1 MAVHW
6 GFAMTR
12 LTRILTSFLLWALI
26 WTPLQAQTGN
36 RAERLEWFRDAGF
49 GLFIHWGVDVQL
61 GSVISHSLAGASDDY
76 VKRYFAELP
85 STFYP
90 KRFDAREW
98 AALAK
103 IAGVRYVVFTAKHHS
118 GFCLFNTETTPFQVK
133 NSPYRDDITGDVMQ
147 AFREQGI
154 PPGLYYSPDD
164 FWYLHQK
171 GISIDRN
178 RPEVA
183 PANVPGLL
191 DYDKRQLT
199 ELLTN
204 YGKIHALFLDGPP
217 EGLREL
223 AWQIQPDIVVTRGAI
238 ETPEQYV
245 PGVPI
250 DGPWESCL
258 TMGTQWQF
266 KPSNEDYKSGTELIL
281 TLVETRAKGGNLLL
295 NIGPKPDGTIAPE
308 QEGRLREIGLWMFIN
323 GESIYGVRPWVVTNE
338 KNIWFTRK
346 KGENTVYAIVT
357 GDRWPLGEWKTLTL
371 HSVKST
377 AATQVSVLGQNDK
390 VLEYRSEVVP
400 KTTWKQDAQGLH
412 VTAMRA
418 QRIYNDRR
426 WPNPVVLKITNVEA
440 GMTPPEVL
448 TSSATVNGT
457 VAALQGDLRSLG
469 KAESV
474 EVGFQYRRRKGLTDL
489 YEKNEPWTESGYVAR
504 SAAGSFTIPVK
515 DLQAG
520 AQYDYR
526 AVVKHPLITLYG
538 AEKVLSTGK

>member
-1 MAVHW
+1 MK
-6 GFAMTR
+6 R
-12 LTRILTSFLLWALI
+12 QQRILIPIVLAASIMA
-26 WTPLQAQTGN
+26 PAAAQTGN
-36 RAERLEWFRDAGF
+36 RADRLEWFRDAGF

-76 VKRYFAELP
+76 VRRYFAELP
-85 STFYP
+85 GTFYP

-103 IAGVRYVVFTAKHHS
+103 IAGVRYVMFTAKHHS
-118 GFCLFNTETTPFQVK
+118 GFCLFDTATTPFQVK
-133 NSPYRDDITGDVMQ
+133 NSPYRNDITGEVMQ

-171 GISIDRN
+171 GVTIDRN

-191 DYDKRQLT
+191 DYDKRQLA

-238 ETPEQYV
+238 ETPEQYI

-250 DGPWESCL
+250 EGAWESCL
-258 TMGTQWQF
+258 TMGTQWQY
-266 KPSNEDYKSGTELIL
+266 KPTNEEYKSGGELIT
-281 TLVETRAKGGNLLL
+281 TLIETRAKGGNLLL
-295 NIGPKPDGTIAPE
+295 NIGPKPDGTIPPE
-308 QEGRLREIGLWMFIN
+308 QEDRLREIGLWMFIN

-338 KNIWFTRK
+338 KNVWFTRK

-357 GDRWPLGEWKTLTL
+357 GPRWPLGEWKTITL
-371 HSVKST
+371 HSLKST
-377 AATQVSVLGQNDK
+377 TQTQVSVLGQNDK
-390 VLEYRSEVVP
+390 ILEYRAGVVP
-400 KTTWKQDAQGLH
+400 KTTWKEDAQGFH
-412 VTAMRA
+412 ITAMRA

-426 WPNPVVLKITNVEA
+426 WPNPVVLKITNVEP
-440 GMTPPEVL
+440 GMAPPEVV
-448 TSSATVNGT
+448 TSSAAYSGG
-457 VAALQGDLRSLG
+457 VATLRGDLRSLG

-474 EVGFQYRRRKGLTDL
+474 EAGFQYRRRKGLTDL
-489 YEKNEPWTESGYVAR
+489 YEKTEPWQETEWVKR
-504 SAAGSFTIPVK
+504 SEDGSFSVQVK
-515 DLQAG
+515 GLQSG

-526 AVVKHPLITLYG
+526 AVVKHPLITIYG
-538 AEKVLSTGK
+538 AEKVLSTEK